1 MSFFLL
7 NNTKMCNNSSV
18 INMFKEELKLVPNKP
33 GSYQMYDESDTVIYV
48 GKAKNLK
55 KRLSSYFRGT
65 HTGKTAKMISNIAYF
80 KYIVTNTEL
89 ESFILEINL
98 IKKYNPKYNILLKD
112 DKSYPYIEYTRK
124 PFPSLK
130 VVRYL
135 KVKKSKDKI
144 LFGPY
149 VNVYAARRIVNLIN
163 RLYPLKKCE
172 GMPKEV
178 CLYYHIHECL
188 GYCTKHVNSED
199 IINMENE
206 IISFLRGNEDI
217 IKNKLKE
224 KINYYSENMNYEM
237 ALELKKELDYMNI
250 VLEKQKVE
258 LTAKEDLDVINYAFI
273 NGFISLE
280 FLYIRAGKLV
290 GNYTEIEP
298 VTDDYLNEIEYLI
311 ALFYNKREIPK
322 QILIPDEIDETVLK
336 EIIDTKFI
344 KVTKGSKYKL
354 LKMAKENAIINLE
367 NNFKRIENQISKTEG
382 ANEELEHLLGMK
394 IKRIDI
400 FDNSNLFGSFAVS
413 GMVVFVDG
421 SPDKNKY
428 RKYKVMVDKN
438 DDYHTMKEV
447 IYRRYYRALLEKDLP
462 DLILVDGGITQ
473 IRAAKEIL
481 EELNLSI
488 KVCGLVKNDKHRT
501 NDLLDGDTLEIYDI
515 DRTSNL
521 FHYLTRMQDE
531 VHRYTINYHRQIRS
545 KGSIQSI
552 LDNIPGIGEKRR
564 KELIKTFGSVK
575 KIKEASAEELNKI
588 LPPDV
593 TNKLMT
599 YLKDMDEDKKTKELE

>member
-1 MSFFLL
+1 
-7 NNTKMCNNSSV
+7 MCNNNDV
-18 INMFKEELKLVPNKP
+18 MFMFKDELKLVPNKP
-33 GSYQMYDESDTVIYV
+33 GSYQMYDKNDVVIYV

-55 KRLSSYFRGT
+55 KRLSSYFRGK
-65 HTGKTAKMISNIAYF
+65 HYGKTAKMISNIAYF

-98 IKKYNPKYNILLKD
+98 IKKYDPKYNILLKD
-112 DKSYPYIEYTRK
+112 DKSYPYIEYSRK
-124 PFPSLK
+124 PYPSLK

-135 KVKKSKDKI
+135 KVKKHKDKL

-149 VNVYAARRIVNLIN
+149 VNAYAARRIVNLIN

-188 GYCTKHVNSED
+188 GYCTKNVSLDRIEA
-199 IINMENE
+199 MEQE
-206 IISFLRGNEDI
+206 ILSFLRGNEDV

-224 KINYYSENMNYEM
+224 KIEYYSENLNYEL
-237 ALELKKELDYMNI
+237 ALELKKELDYMSI

-258 LTAKEDLDVINYAFI
+258 LNPGENLDVINYAFI
-273 NGFISLE
+273 NGFIAIE
-280 FLYIRAGKLV
+280 FLFVRNGKLV

-298 VTDDYLNEIEYLI
+298 VTDDYLDEIEYYI
-311 ALFYNKREIPK
+311 ALFYQKKEIPREI
-322 QILIPDEIDETVLK
+322 IIADELNEDNLSKVIETNFV
-336 EIIDTKFI
+336 
-344 KVTKGSKYKL
+344 KVSKGQKRKL
-354 LKMAKENAIINLE
+354 LLMAKENATINLN
-367 NNFKRIENQISKTEG
+367 NNFKRIEQKQEKSSG
-382 ANEELEHLLGMK
+382 ANDELAELLGIG
-394 IKRIDI
+394 IKRIDV

-413 GMVVFVDG
+413 GMVVYEDG
-421 SPDKNKY
+421 LPSKSKY

-438 DDYHTMKEV
+438 DDYNTMKEV
-447 IYRRYYRALLEKDLP
+447 IYRRYYRALIEKDLP
-462 DLILVDGGITQ
+462 DLILVDGGINQ
-473 IRAAKEIL
+473 IRAAKDVL
-481 EELNLSI
+481 NSLNLGI

-545 KGSIQSI
+545 KGSISSI
-552 LDNIPGIGEKRR
+552 LDNIPGVGNKRS
-564 KELIKTFGSVK
+564 KDLIKRFGSVK
-575 KIKEASAEELNKI
+575 RMKEASLGELCEI
-588 LPPDV
+588 IPEDIA
-593 TNKLMT
+593 KLLIN
-599 YLKDMDEDKKTKELE
+599 YLENYDKQ

>member
-1 MSFFLL
+1 
-7 NNTKMCNNSSV
+7 MCNNKDV
-18 INMFKEELKLVPNKP
+18 MFMFKDELKLVPNKP
-33 GSYQMYDESDTVIYV
+33 GSYQMYDKNDVVIYV

-55 KRLSSYFRGT
+55 KRLSSYFRGK
-65 HTGKTAKMISNIAYF
+65 HYGKTAKMISNIAYF

-98 IKKYNPKYNILLKD
+98 IKKYDPKYNILLKD
-112 DKSYPYIEYTRK
+112 DKSYPYIEYSRK
-124 PFPSLK
+124 PYPSLK

-135 KVKKSKDKI
+135 KVKKHKDKL

-149 VNVYAARRIVNLIN
+149 VNAYAARRIVNLIN

-188 GYCTKHVNSED
+188 GYCTKNVSLDRIET
-199 IINMENE
+199 MEQE
-206 IISFLRGNEDI
+206 ILSFLRGNEDV

-224 KINYYSENMNYEM
+224 KIEYYSENLNYEL
-237 ALELKKELDYMNI
+237 ALELKKELDYMSI

-258 LTAKEDLDVINYAFI
+258 LNPGENLDVINYAFI
-273 NGFISLE
+273 NGFIAIE
-280 FLYIRAGKLV
+280 FLFVRNGKLV

-298 VTDDYLNEIEYLI
+298 VTDEYLDEIEYYI
-311 ALFYNKREIPK
+311 ALFYQKKEIPREI
-322 QILIPDEIDETVLK
+322 IIADELNEDNLSKVIETNFV
-336 EIIDTKFI
+336 
-344 KVTKGSKYKL
+344 KVSKGQKRKL
-354 LKMAKENAIINLE
+354 LLMAKENATINLN
-367 NNFKRIENQISKTEG
+367 NNFKRIEQKQEKSSG
-382 ANEELEHLLGMK
+382 ANDELAELLGIG
-394 IKRIDI
+394 IKRIDV

-413 GMVVFVDG
+413 GMVVYEDG
-421 SPDKNKY
+421 LPSKSKY

-438 DDYHTMKEV
+438 DDYNTMKEV
-447 IYRRYYRALLEKDLP
+447 IYRRYYRALIDKDLP
-462 DLILVDGGITQ
+462 DLILVDGGINQ
-473 IRAAKEIL
+473 IRAAKDVL
-481 EELNLSI
+481 NSLNLGI

-545 KGSIQSI
+545 KGSISSI
-552 LDNIPGIGEKRR
+552 LDNIPGIGNKRS
-564 KELIKTFGSVK
+564 KDLIKRFGSVK
-575 KIKEASAEELNKI
+575 RMKEASLEELCEI
-588 LPPDV
+588 IPEDIA
-593 TNKLMT
+593 KLLIN
-599 YLKDMDEDKKTKELE
+599 YLENYDKQ

>member
-1 MSFFLL
+1 
-7 NNTKMCNNSSV
+7 MCNNNDV
-18 INMFKEELKLVPNKP
+18 MFMFKDELKLVPNKP
-33 GSYQMYDESDTVIYV
+33 GSYQMYDKNDVVIYV

-55 KRLSSYFRGT
+55 KRLSSYFRGK
-65 HTGKTAKMISNIAYF
+65 HYGKTAKMISNIAYF

-98 IKKYNPKYNILLKD
+98 IKKYDPKYNILLKD
-112 DKSYPYIEYTRK
+112 DKSYPYIEYSRK
-124 PFPSLK
+124 PYPSLK

-135 KVKKSKDKI
+135 KVKKHKDKL

-149 VNVYAARRIVNLIN
+149 VNAYAARRIVNLIN

-188 GYCTKHVNSED
+188 GYCTKNVSLDRVET
-199 IINMENE
+199 MEQE
-206 IISFLRGNEDI
+206 ILSFLRGNEDV

-224 KINYYSENMNYEM
+224 KIEYYSENLNYEL
-237 ALELKKELDYMNI
+237 ALELKKELDYMSI

-258 LTAKEDLDVINYAFI
+258 LNPGENLDVINYAFI
-273 NGFISLE
+273 NGFIAIE
-280 FLYIRAGKLV
+280 FLFVRNGKLV

-298 VTDDYLNEIEYLI
+298 VTDDYLDEIEYYI
-311 ALFYNKREIPK
+311 ALFYQKKEIPREI
-322 QILIPDEIDETVLK
+322 IIADELNEDNLSKVIETNFV
-336 EIIDTKFI
+336 
-344 KVTKGSKYKL
+344 KVSKGQKRKL
-354 LKMAKENAIINLE
+354 LLMAKENATINLN
-367 NNFKRIENQISKTEG
+367 NNFKRIEQKQEKSSG
-382 ANEELEHLLGMK
+382 ANDELAELLGIG
-394 IKRIDI
+394 IKRIDV

-413 GMVVFVDG
+413 GMVVYEDG
-421 SPDKNKY
+421 LPSKSKY

-438 DDYHTMKEV
+438 DDYNTMKEV
-447 IYRRYYRALLEKDLP
+447 IYRRYYRALIEKDLP
-462 DLILVDGGITQ
+462 DLILVDGGINQ
-473 IRAAKEIL
+473 IRAAKDVL
-481 EELNLSI
+481 NSLNLGI

-545 KGSIQSI
+545 KGSISSI
-552 LDNIPGIGEKRR
+552 LDNIPGIGNKRS
-564 KELIKTFGSVK
+564 KDLIKRFGSVK
-575 KIKEASAEELNKI
+575 RMKEASLGELCEI
-588 LPPDV
+588 IPEDIA
-593 TNKLMT
+593 KLLIN
-599 YLKDMDEDKKTKELE
+599 YLENYDKQ

>member
-1 MSFFLL
+1 
-7 NNTKMCNNSSV
+7 
-18 INMFKEELKLVPNKP
+18 MFKEELKLVPNKP

-149 VNVYAARRIVNLIN
+149 VNAYAARRIVNLIN

-344 KVTKGSKYKL
+344 KATKGSKYKL

-481 EELNLSI
+481 EELNLNI

-501 NDLLDGDTLEIYDI
+501 NDLLDGDTLEIYDV

-575 KIKEASAEELNKI
+575 KIKEASTEELNKI

-593 TNKLMT
+593 TNKLIT

>member
-1 MSFFLL
+1 
-7 NNTKMCNNSSV
+7 
-18 INMFKEELKLVPNKP
+18 MFKDELKLVPNKP
-33 GSYQMYDESDTVIYV
+33 GSYQMYDKNDVVIYV

-55 KRLSSYFRGT
+55 KRLSSYFRGK
-65 HTGKTAKMISNIAYF
+65 HYGKTAKMISNIAYF

-98 IKKYNPKYNILLKD
+98 IKKYDPKYNILLKD
-112 DKSYPYIEYTRK
+112 DKSYPYIEYSRK
-124 PFPSLK
+124 PYPSLK

-135 KVKKSKDKI
+135 KVKKHKDKL

-149 VNVYAARRIVNLIN
+149 VNAYAARRIVNLIN

-188 GYCTKHVNSED
+188 GYCTKNVSLDRIEP
-199 IINMENE
+199 MEQE
-206 IISFLRGNEDI
+206 ILSFLRGNEDV

-224 KINYYSENMNYEM
+224 KIEYYSENLNYEL
-237 ALELKKELDYMNI
+237 ALELKKELDYMSI

-258 LTAKEDLDVINYAFI
+258 LNPGENLDVINYAFI
-273 NGFISLE
+273 NGFIAIE
-280 FLYIRAGKLV
+280 FLFVRNGKLV

-298 VTDDYLNEIEYLI
+298 VTDEYLDEIEYYI
-311 ALFYNKREIPK
+311 ALFYQKKEIPREI
-322 QILIPDEIDETVLK
+322 IIADELNEDNLSKVIETNFV
-336 EIIDTKFI
+336 
-344 KVTKGSKYKL
+344 KVSKGQKRKL
-354 LKMAKENAIINLE
+354 LLMARENATINLN
-367 NNFKRIENQISKTEG
+367 NNFKRIEQKQEKSSG
-382 ANEELEHLLGMK
+382 ANDELAELLGIG
-394 IKRIDI
+394 IKRIDV

-413 GMVVFVDG
+413 GMVVYEDG
-421 SPDKNKY
+421 LPSKSKY

-438 DDYHTMKEV
+438 DDYNTMKEV
-447 IYRRYYRALLEKDLP
+447 IYRRYYRALIDKDLP
-462 DLILVDGGITQ
+462 DLILVDGGINQ
-473 IRAAKEIL
+473 IRAAKDVL
-481 EELNLSI
+481 NSLNLGI

-545 KGSIQSI
+545 KGSISSI
-552 LDNIPGIGEKRR
+552 LDNIPGIGNKRS
-564 KELIKTFGSVK
+564 KDLIKRFGSVK
-575 KIKEASAEELNKI
+575 RMKEASLGELCEI
-588 LPPDV
+588 IPEDIA
-593 TNKLMT
+593 KLLIN
-599 YLKDMDEDKKTKELE
+599 YLENYDKQ

>member
-1 MSFFLL
+1 
-7 NNTKMCNNSSV
+7 MCNNNDV
-18 INMFKEELKLVPNKP
+18 MFMFKDELKLVPNKP
-33 GSYQMYDESDTVIYV
+33 GSYQMYDKNDVVIYV

-55 KRLSSYFRGT
+55 KRLSSYFRGK
-65 HTGKTAKMISNIAYF
+65 HYGKTAKMISNIAYF

-98 IKKYNPKYNILLKD
+98 IKKYDPKYNILLKD
-112 DKSYPYIEYTRK
+112 DKSYPYIEYSRK
-124 PFPSLK
+124 PYPSLK

-135 KVKKSKDKI
+135 KVKKHKDKL

-149 VNVYAARRIVNLIN
+149 VNAYAARRIVNLIN

-188 GYCTKHVNSED
+188 GYCTKNVSSDRIET
-199 IINMENE
+199 MEQE
-206 IISFLRGNEDI
+206 ILSFLRGNEDV

-224 KINYYSENMNYEM
+224 KIEYYSENLNYEL
-237 ALELKKELDYMNI
+237 ALELKKELDYMSI

-258 LTAKEDLDVINYAFI
+258 LNPGENLDVINYAFI
-273 NGFISLE
+273 NGFIAIE
-280 FLYIRAGKLV
+280 FLFVRNGKLV

-298 VTDDYLNEIEYLI
+298 VTDDYLDEIEYYI
-311 ALFYNKREIPK
+311 ALFYQKKEIPREI
-322 QILIPDEIDETVLK
+322 IIADELNEDNLSKVIETNFV
-336 EIIDTKFI
+336 
-344 KVTKGSKYKL
+344 KVSKGQKRKL
-354 LKMAKENAIINLE
+354 LLMAKENATINLN
-367 NNFKRIENQISKTEG
+367 NNFKRIEQKQEKSSG
-382 ANEELEHLLGMK
+382 ANDELAELLGIG
-394 IKRIDI
+394 IKRIDV

-413 GMVVFVDG
+413 GMVVYEDG
-421 SPDKNKY
+421 LPSKSKY

-438 DDYHTMKEV
+438 DDYNTMKEV
-447 IYRRYYRALLEKDLP
+447 IYRRYYRALIDKDLP
-462 DLILVDGGITQ
+462 DLILVDGGINQ
-473 IRAAKEIL
+473 IRAAKDVL
-481 EELNLSI
+481 NSLNLGI

-545 KGSIQSI
+545 KGSISSI
-552 LDNIPGIGEKRR
+552 LDNIPGIGNKRS
-564 KELIKTFGSVK
+564 KDLIKRFGSVK
-575 KIKEASAEELNKI
+575 KMKEASLGELCEI
-588 LPPDV
+588 IPEDIA
-593 TNKLMT
+593 KLLIN
-599 YLKDMDEDKKTKELE
+599 YLENYDKQ

>member
-1 MSFFLL
+1 
-7 NNTKMCNNSSV
+7 
-18 INMFKEELKLVPNKP
+18 MFKDELKLVPNKP
-33 GSYQMYDESDTVIYV
+33 GSYQMYDKNDVVIYV

-55 KRLSSYFRGT
+55 KRLSSYFRGK
-65 HTGKTAKMISNIAYF
+65 HYGKTAKMISNIAYF

-98 IKKYNPKYNILLKD
+98 IKKYDPKYNILLKD
-112 DKSYPYIEYTRK
+112 DKSYPYIEYSRK
-124 PFPSLK
+124 PYPSLK

-135 KVKKSKDKI
+135 KVKKHKDKL

-149 VNVYAARRIVNLIN
+149 VNAYAARRIVNLIN

-188 GYCTKHVNSED
+188 GYCTKNVSLDRIEA
-199 IINMENE
+199 MEQE
-206 IISFLRGNEDI
+206 ILSFLRGNEDV

-224 KINYYSENMNYEM
+224 KIEYYSENLNYEL
-237 ALELKKELDYMNI
+237 ALELKKELDYMSI

-258 LTAKEDLDVINYAFI
+258 LNPGENLDVINYAFI
-273 NGFISLE
+273 NGFIAIE
-280 FLYIRAGKLV
+280 FLFVRNGKLV

-298 VTDDYLNEIEYLI
+298 VTDEYLDEIEYYI
-311 ALFYNKREIPK
+311 ALFYQKKEIPREI
-322 QILIPDEIDETVLK
+322 IIADELNEDNLSKVIETNFV
-336 EIIDTKFI
+336 
-344 KVTKGSKYKL
+344 KVSKGQKRKL
-354 LKMAKENAIINLE
+354 LLMAKENATINLN
-367 NNFKRIENQISKTEG
+367 NNFKRIEQKQEKSSG
-382 ANEELEHLLGMK
+382 ANDELAELLGIG
-394 IKRIDI
+394 IKRIDV

-413 GMVVFVDG
+413 GMVVYEDG
-421 SPDKNKY
+421 MPSKSKY

-438 DDYHTMKEV
+438 DDYNTMKEV
-447 IYRRYYRALLEKDLP
+447 IYRRYYRALIEKDLP
-462 DLILVDGGITQ
+462 DLILVDGGINQ
-473 IRAAKEIL
+473 IRAAKDVL
-481 EELNLSI
+481 NSLNLGI

-545 KGSIQSI
+545 KGSISSI
-552 LDNIPGIGEKRR
+552 LDNIPGIGNKRS
-564 KELIKTFGSVK
+564 KDLIKRFGSVK
-575 KIKEASAEELNKI
+575 RMKEASLGELCEI
-588 LPPDV
+588 IPEDIA
-593 TNKLMT
+593 KLLIN
-599 YLKDMDEDKKTKELE
+599 YLENYDKQ

>member
-1 MSFFLL
+1 
-7 NNTKMCNNSSV
+7 
-18 INMFKEELKLVPNKP
+18 MFKEEIALIPNKP
-33 GSYQMYDESDTVIYV
+33 GSYQMYDKNNIIIYV
-48 GKAKNLK
+48 GKAKNLH
-55 KRLSSYFRGT
+55 KRVSSYFRGK
-65 HTGKTAKMISNIAYF
+65 HSGKTAKMISDIAYF
-80 KYIVTNTEL
+80 KYIVTSTEL
-89 ESFILEINL
+89 EAFILEINL
-98 IKKYNPKYNILLKD
+98 IKKYSPKYNILLKD

-135 KVKKSKDKI
+135 SAKKHKDKV

-149 VNVYAARRIVNLIN
+149 VNAYAARRITSLIN

-172 GMPKEV
+172 GLPKEV

-188 GYCTKHVNSED
+188 GYCTKKVDENQILD
-199 IINMENE
+199 MENE
-206 IISFLRGNEDI
+206 IISFLKGNEDI

-237 ALELKKELDYMNI
+237 ALDLKKELDYMTV

-258 LTAKEDLDVINYAFI
+258 LTNKEDMDVINYVFE

-280 FLYIRAGKLV
+280 ILFIRAGKLV
-290 GNYTEIEP
+290 GNYTEIKP
-298 VTDDYLNEIEYLI
+298 VTDDYLNELEYYI
-311 ALFYNKREIPK
+311 ALFYNKKEVPKEI
-322 QILIPDEIDETVLK
+322 LLPDEIDPNILK
-336 EIIDTKFI
+336 EIINTKFI
-344 KVTKGSKYKL
+344 KISRGPKHKL
-354 LKMAKENAIINLE
+354 LKMSKENASINLE
-367 NNFKRIENQISKTEG
+367 NNFKRILNEINRSTG
-382 ANEELEHLLGMK
+382 ANEELEKLLNIG
-394 IKRIDI
+394 IKRIDV

-421 SPDKNKY
+421 KPSKNKY
-428 RKYKVMVDKN
+428 RKYKIMVDKN

-462 DLILVDGGITQ
+462 DLILVDGGKSQ
-473 IRAAKEIL
+473 ISATKEVL
-481 EELNLSI
+481 EELNLNI

-501 NDLLDGDTLEIYDI
+501 NDLLDGDTLEIYQI
-515 DRTSNL
+515 DHTSNL

-545 KGSIQSI
+545 KGNIASV

-564 KELIKTFGSVK
+564 KELIKTYGSIK
-575 KIKEASAEELNKI
+575 KIKEANITDLATI
-588 LPPDV
+588 LPLDV
-593 TNKLMT
+593 AEKLHN
-599 YLKDMDEDKKTKELE
+599 YLKEI

>member
-1 MSFFLL
+1 
-7 NNTKMCNNSSV
+7 
-18 INMFKEELKLVPNKP
+18 MFKDELKLVPNKP
-33 GSYQMYDESDTVIYV
+33 GSYQMYDKNDVVIYV

-55 KRLSSYFRGT
+55 KRLSSYFRGK
-65 HTGKTAKMISNIAYF
+65 HYGKTAKMISNIAYF

-98 IKKYNPKYNILLKD
+98 IKKYDPKYNILLKD
-112 DKSYPYIEYTRK
+112 DKSYPYIEYSRK
-124 PFPSLK
+124 PYPSLK

-135 KVKKSKDKI
+135 KVKKHKDKL

-149 VNVYAARRIVNLIN
+149 VNAYAARRIVNLIN

-188 GYCTKHVNSED
+188 GYCTKNVSLDKIEA
-199 IINMENE
+199 MEQE
-206 IISFLRGNEDI
+206 ILSFLRGNEDV

-224 KINYYSENMNYEM
+224 KIEYYSENLNYEL
-237 ALELKKELDYMNI
+237 ALELKKELDYMSI

-258 LTAKEDLDVINYAFI
+258 LNPGENLDVINYAFI
-273 NGFISLE
+273 NGFIAIE
-280 FLYIRAGKLV
+280 FLFVRNGKLV

-298 VTDDYLNEIEYLI
+298 VTDEYLDEIEYYI
-311 ALFYNKREIPK
+311 ALFYQKKEIPREI
-322 QILIPDEIDETVLK
+322 IIADELNEDNLSKVIETNFV
-336 EIIDTKFI
+336 
-344 KVTKGSKYKL
+344 KVSKGQKRKL
-354 LKMAKENAIINLE
+354 LLMAKENATINLN
-367 NNFKRIENQISKTEG
+367 NNFKRIEQKQEKSSG
-382 ANEELEHLLGMK
+382 ANDELAELLGIG
-394 IKRIDI
+394 IKRIDV

-413 GMVVFVDG
+413 GMIVYEDG
-421 SPDKNKY
+421 LPSKSKY

-438 DDYHTMKEV
+438 DDYNTMKEV
-447 IYRRYYRALLEKDLP
+447 IYRRYYRALIEKDLP
-462 DLILVDGGITQ
+462 DLILVDGGINQ
-473 IRAAKEIL
+473 IRAAKDVL
-481 EELNLSI
+481 NSLNLGI

-545 KGSIQSI
+545 KGSISSI
-552 LDNIPGIGEKRR
+552 LDNIPGIGNKRS
-564 KELIKTFGSVK
+564 KDLIKRFGSVK
-575 KIKEASAEELNKI
+575 RMKEASLGELCEI
-588 LPPDV
+588 IPEDIA
-593 TNKLMT
+593 KLLIN
-599 YLKDMDEDKKTKELE
+599 YLENYDK

>member
-1 MSFFLL
+1 
-7 NNTKMCNNSSV
+7 
-18 INMFKEELKLVPNKP
+18 MFKDELKLVPNKP
-33 GSYQMYDESDTVIYV
+33 GSYQMYDKNDVVIYV

-55 KRLSSYFRGT
+55 KRLSSYFRGK
-65 HTGKTAKMISNIAYF
+65 HYGKTAKMISNIAYF

-98 IKKYNPKYNILLKD
+98 IKKYDPKYNILLKD
-112 DKSYPYIEYTRK
+112 DKSYPYIEYSRK
-124 PFPSLK
+124 PYPSLK

-135 KVKKSKDKI
+135 KVKKHKDKL

-149 VNVYAARRIVNLIN
+149 VNAYAARRIVNLIN

-188 GYCTKHVNSED
+188 GYCTKNVSLDRIEA
-199 IINMENE
+199 MEQE
-206 IISFLRGNEDI
+206 ILSFLRGNEDV

-224 KINYYSENMNYEM
+224 KIEYYSENLNYEL
-237 ALELKKELDYMNI
+237 ALELKKELDYMSI

-258 LTAKEDLDVINYAFI
+258 LNPGENLDVINYAFI
-273 NGFISLE
+273 NGFIAIE
-280 FLYIRAGKLV
+280 FLFVRNGKLV

-298 VTDDYLNEIEYLI
+298 VTDDYLDEIEYYI
-311 ALFYNKREIPK
+311 ALFYQKKEIPREI
-322 QILIPDEIDETVLK
+322 IIADELNEDNLSKVIETNFV
-336 EIIDTKFI
+336 
-344 KVTKGSKYKL
+344 KVSKGQKRKL
-354 LKMAKENAIINLE
+354 LLMAKENATINLN
-367 NNFKRIENQISKTEG
+367 NNFKRIEQKQEKSSG
-382 ANEELEHLLGMK
+382 ANDELAELLGIG
-394 IKRIDI
+394 IKRIDV

-413 GMVVFVDG
+413 GMVVYEDG
-421 SPDKNKY
+421 LPCKSKY

-438 DDYHTMKEV
+438 DDYNTMKEV
-447 IYRRYYRALLEKDLP
+447 IYRRYYRALIEKDLP
-462 DLILVDGGITQ
+462 DLILVDGGINQ
-473 IRAAKEIL
+473 IRAAKDVL
-481 EELNLSI
+481 NSLNLGI

-545 KGSIQSI
+545 KGSISSI
-552 LDNIPGIGEKRR
+552 LDNIPGIGNKRS
-564 KELIKTFGSVK
+564 KDLIKRFGSVK
-575 KIKEASAEELNKI
+575 RMKEASLGELCEI
-588 LPPDV
+588 IPEDIA
-593 TNKLMT
+593 KLLIN
-599 YLKDMDEDKKTKELE
+599 YLENYDKQ

>member
-7 NNTKMCNNSSV
+7 NKTKMCNNSSV

-336 EIIDTKFI
+336 EIIDTNI
-344 KVTKGSKYKL
+344 HITI
-354 LKMAKENAIINLE
+354 NAT
-367 NNFKRIENQISKTEG
+367 S
-382 ANEELEHLLGMK
+382 
-394 IKRIDI
+394 
-400 FDNSNLFGSFAVS
+400 
-413 GMVVFVDG
+413 
-421 SPDKNKY
+421 
-428 RKYKVMVDKN
+428 
-438 DDYHTMKEV
+438 
-447 IYRRYYRALLEKDLP
+447 
-462 DLILVDGGITQ
+462 LV
-473 IRAAKEIL
+473 R
-481 EELNLSI
+481 S
-488 KVCGLVKNDKHRT
+488 H
-501 NDLLDGDTLEIYDI
+501 
-515 DRTSNL
+515 
-521 FHYLTRMQDE
+521 
-531 VHRYTINYHRQIRS
+531 YTIIF
-545 KGSIQSI
+545 I
-552 LDNIPGIGEKRR
+552 
-564 KELIKTFGSVK
+564 IK
-575 KIKEASAEELNKI
+575 KEAFCTWLNGHMH
-588 LPPDV
+588 LR
-593 TNKLMT
+593 
-599 YLKDMDEDKKTKELE
+599 

>member
-1 MSFFLL
+1 
-7 NNTKMCNNSSV
+7 MCNNNDV
-18 INMFKEELKLVPNKP
+18 MFMFKDELKLVPNKP
-33 GSYQMYDESDTVIYV
+33 GSYQMYDKNDVVIYV

-55 KRLSSYFRGT
+55 KRLSSYFRGK
-65 HTGKTAKMISNIAYF
+65 HYGKTAKMISNIAYF

-98 IKKYNPKYNILLKD
+98 IKKYDPKYNILLKD
-112 DKSYPYIEYTRK
+112 DKSYPYIEYSRK
-124 PFPSLK
+124 PYPSLK

-135 KVKKSKDKI
+135 KVKKHKDKL

-149 VNVYAARRIVNLIN
+149 VNAYAARRIVNLIN

-188 GYCTKHVNSED
+188 GYCTKNVSLDRIEA
-199 IINMENE
+199 MEQE
-206 IISFLRGNEDI
+206 ILSFLRGNEDV

-224 KINYYSENMNYEM
+224 KIEYYSENLNYEL
-237 ALELKKELDYMNI
+237 ALELKKELDYMSI

-258 LTAKEDLDVINYAFI
+258 LNPGENLDVINYAFI
-273 NGFISLE
+273 NGFIAIE
-280 FLYIRAGKLV
+280 FLFVRNGKLV

-298 VTDDYLNEIEYLI
+298 VTDDYLDEIEYYI
-311 ALFYNKREIPK
+311 ALFYQKKEIPREI
-322 QILIPDEIDETVLK
+322 IIADELNEDNLSKVIETNFV
-336 EIIDTKFI
+336 
-344 KVTKGSKYKL
+344 KVSKGQKRKL
-354 LKMAKENAIINLE
+354 LLMAKENATINLN
-367 NNFKRIENQISKTEG
+367 NNFKRIEQKQEKSSG
-382 ANEELEHLLGMK
+382 ANDELAELLGIG
-394 IKRIDI
+394 IKRIDV

-413 GMVVFVDG
+413 GMVVYEDG
-421 SPDKNKY
+421 LPSKSKY

-438 DDYHTMKEV
+438 DDYNTMKEV
-447 IYRRYYRALLEKDLP
+447 IYRRYYRALIDKDLP
-462 DLILVDGGITQ
+462 DLILVDGGINQ
-473 IRAAKEIL
+473 IRAAKDVL
-481 EELNLSI
+481 NSLNLGI

-545 KGSIQSI
+545 KGSISSI
-552 LDNIPGIGEKRR
+552 LDNIPGIGNKRS
-564 KELIKTFGSVK
+564 KDLIKRFGSVK
-575 KIKEASAEELNKI
+575 RMKEASLGELCEI
-588 LPPDV
+588 IPEDIA
-593 TNKLMT
+593 KLLIN
-599 YLKDMDEDKKTKELE
+599 YLENYDKQ

>member
-1 MSFFLL
+1 
-7 NNTKMCNNSSV
+7 MCNNSSV

-322 QILIPDEIDETVLK
+322 QILIPDEID
-336 EIIDTKFI
+336 
-344 KVTKGSKYKL
+344 
-354 LKMAKENAIINLE
+354 
-367 NNFKRIENQISKTEG
+367 
-382 ANEELEHLLGMK
+382 
-394 IKRIDI
+394 
-400 FDNSNLFGSFAVS
+400 
-413 GMVVFVDG
+413 
-421 SPDKNKY
+421 
-428 RKYKVMVDKN
+428 
-438 DDYHTMKEV
+438 
-447 IYRRYYRALLEKDLP
+447 
-462 DLILVDGGITQ
+462 
-473 IRAAKEIL
+473 
-481 EELNLSI
+481 
-488 KVCGLVKNDKHRT
+488 
-501 NDLLDGDTLEIYDI
+501 
-515 DRTSNL
+515 
-521 FHYLTRMQDE
+521 
-531 VHRYTINYHRQIRS
+531 
-545 KGSIQSI
+545 
-552 LDNIPGIGEKRR
+552 
-564 KELIKTFGSVK
+564 
-575 KIKEASAEELNKI
+575 
-588 LPPDV
+588 
-593 TNKLMT
+593 
-599 YLKDMDEDKKTKELE
+599 

>member
-1 MSFFLL
+1 
-7 NNTKMCNNSSV
+7 
-18 INMFKEELKLVPNKP
+18 MFKEELKLVPNKP
-33 GSYQMYDESDTVIYV
+33 GSYQMYDKNDVVIYV

-55 KRLSSYFRGT
+55 KRLSSYFRGK
-65 HTGKTAKMISNIAYF
+65 HYGKTAKMISNIAYF

-98 IKKYNPKYNILLKD
+98 IKKYDPKYNILLKD
-112 DKSYPYIEYTRK
+112 DKSYPYIEYSRK
-124 PFPSLK
+124 PYPSLK

-135 KVKKSKDKI
+135 KVKKHKDKL

-149 VNVYAARRIVNLIN
+149 VNAYAARRIVNLIN

-188 GYCTKHVNSED
+188 GYCTKNVSLDRIEA
-199 IINMENE
+199 MEQE
-206 IISFLRGNEDI
+206 ILSFLRGNEDV

-224 KINYYSENMNYEM
+224 KIEYYSENLNYEL
-237 ALELKKELDYMNI
+237 ALELKKELDYMSI

-258 LTAKEDLDVINYAFI
+258 LNPGENLDVINYAFI
-273 NGFISLE
+273 NGFIAIE
-280 FLYIRAGKLV
+280 FLFVRNGKLV

-298 VTDDYLNEIEYLI
+298 VTDEYLDEIEYYI
-311 ALFYNKREIPK
+311 ALFYQKKEIPREI
-322 QILIPDEIDETVLK
+322 IIADELNEDNLSKVIETNFV
-336 EIIDTKFI
+336 
-344 KVTKGSKYKL
+344 KVSKGQKRKL
-354 LKMAKENAIINLE
+354 LLMAKENATINLN
-367 NNFKRIENQISKTEG
+367 NNFKRIEQKQEKSSG
-382 ANEELEHLLGMK
+382 ANDELAELLGIG
-394 IKRIDI
+394 IKRIDV

-413 GMVVFVDG
+413 GMVVYEDG
-421 SPDKNKY
+421 LPSKSKY

-438 DDYHTMKEV
+438 DDYNTMKEV
-447 IYRRYYRALLEKDLP
+447 IYRRYYRALIDKDLP
-462 DLILVDGGITQ
+462 DLILVDGGINQ
-473 IRAAKEIL
+473 IRAAKDVL
-481 EELNLSI
+481 NSLNLGI

-545 KGSIQSI
+545 KGSISSI
-552 LDNIPGIGEKRR
+552 LDNIPGIGNKRS
-564 KELIKTFGSVK
+564 KDLIKRFGSVK
-575 KIKEASAEELNKI
+575 RMKEASLGELCEI
-588 LPPDV
+588 IPEDIA
-593 TNKLMT
+593 KLLIN
-599 YLKDMDEDKKTKELE
+599 YLENYDKQ

>member
-1 MSFFLL
+1 
-7 NNTKMCNNSSV
+7 MCNNNDV
-18 INMFKEELKLVPNKP
+18 MFMFKDELKLVPNKP
-33 GSYQMYDESDTVIYV
+33 GSYQMYDKNDVVIYV

-55 KRLSSYFRGT
+55 KRLSSYFRGK
-65 HTGKTAKMISNIAYF
+65 HYGKTAKMISNIAYF

-98 IKKYNPKYNILLKD
+98 IKKYDPKYNILLKD
-112 DKSYPYIEYTRK
+112 DKSYPYIEYSRK
-124 PFPSLK
+124 PYPSLK

-135 KVKKSKDKI
+135 KVKKHKDKL

-149 VNVYAARRIVNLIN
+149 VNAYAARRIVNLIN

-188 GYCTKHVNSED
+188 GYCTKNVSLDRIET
-199 IINMENE
+199 MEQE
-206 IISFLRGNEDI
+206 VLSFLRGNEDV

-224 KINYYSENMNYEM
+224 KIEYYSENLNYEL
-237 ALELKKELDYMNI
+237 ALELKKELDYMSI

-258 LTAKEDLDVINYAFI
+258 LNPGENLDVINYAFI
-273 NGFISLE
+273 NGFIAIE
-280 FLYIRAGKLV
+280 FLFVRNGKLV

-298 VTDDYLNEIEYLI
+298 VTDEYLDEIEYYI
-311 ALFYNKREIPK
+311 ALFYQKKEIPREI
-322 QILIPDEIDETVLK
+322 IIADELNEDNLSKVIETNFV
-336 EIIDTKFI
+336 
-344 KVTKGSKYKL
+344 KVSKGQKRKL
-354 LKMAKENAIINLE
+354 LLMAKENATINLN
-367 NNFKRIENQISKTEG
+367 NNFKRIEQKQEKSSG
-382 ANEELEHLLGMK
+382 ANDELAELLGIG
-394 IKRIDI
+394 IKRIDV

-413 GMVVFVDG
+413 GMVVYEDG
-421 SPDKNKY
+421 LPSKSKY

-438 DDYHTMKEV
+438 DDYNTMKEV
-447 IYRRYYRALLEKDLP
+447 IYRRYYRALIDKDLP
-462 DLILVDGGITQ
+462 DLILVDGGINQ
-473 IRAAKEIL
+473 IRAAKDVL
-481 EELNLSI
+481 NSLNLGI

-545 KGSIQSI
+545 KGSISSI
-552 LDNIPGIGEKRR
+552 LDNIPGIGNKRS
-564 KELIKTFGSVK
+564 KDLIKRFGSVK
-575 KIKEASAEELNKI
+575 RMKEASLGELCEI
-588 LPPDV
+588 IPEDIA
-593 TNKLMT
+593 KLLIN
-599 YLKDMDEDKKTKELE
+599 YLENYDKQ

>member
-1 MSFFLL
+1 
-7 NNTKMCNNSSV
+7 
-18 INMFKEELKLVPNKP
+18 MFKDELKLVPNKP
-33 GSYQMYDESDTVIYV
+33 GSYQMYDKNDVVIYV

-55 KRLSSYFRGT
+55 KRLSSYFRGK
-65 HTGKTAKMISNIAYF
+65 HYGKTAKMISNIAYF

-98 IKKYNPKYNILLKD
+98 IKKYDPKYNILLKD
-112 DKSYPYIEYTRK
+112 DKSYPYIEYSRK
-124 PFPSLK
+124 PYPSLK

-135 KVKKSKDKI
+135 KVKKHKDKL

-149 VNVYAARRIVNLIN
+149 VNAYAARRIVNLIN

-188 GYCTKHVNSED
+188 GYCTKNVSLDRIEA
-199 IINMENE
+199 MEQE
-206 IISFLRGNEDI
+206 ILSFLRGNEDV

-224 KINYYSENMNYEM
+224 KIEYYSENLNYEL
-237 ALELKKELDYMNI
+237 ALELKKELDYMSI

-258 LTAKEDLDVINYAFI
+258 LNPGENLDVINYAFI
-273 NGFISLE
+273 NGFIAIE
-280 FLYIRAGKLV
+280 FLFVRNGKLV

-298 VTDDYLNEIEYLI
+298 VTDEYLDEIEYYI
-311 ALFYNKREIPK
+311 ALFYQKKEIPREI
-322 QILIPDEIDETVLK
+322 IIADELNEDNLSKVIETNFV
-336 EIIDTKFI
+336 
-344 KVTKGSKYKL
+344 KVSKGQKRKL
-354 LKMAKENAIINLE
+354 LLMAKENATINLN
-367 NNFKRIENQISKTEG
+367 NNFKRIEQKQEKSSG
-382 ANEELEHLLGMK
+382 ANDELAELLGIG
-394 IKRIDI
+394 IKRIDV

-413 GMVVFVDG
+413 GMVVYEDG
-421 SPDKNKY
+421 LPSKSKY

-438 DDYHTMKEV
+438 DDYNTMKEV
-447 IYRRYYRALLEKDLP
+447 IYRRYYRALIEKDLP
-462 DLILVDGGITQ
+462 DLILVDGGINQ
-473 IRAAKEIL
+473 IRAAKDVL
-481 EELNLSI
+481 NSLNLGI

-545 KGSIQSI
+545 KGSISSI
-552 LDNIPGIGEKRR
+552 LDNIPGIGNKRS
-564 KELIKTFGSVK
+564 KDLIKKFGSVK
-575 KIKEASAEELNKI
+575 RMKEASLGELCEI
-588 LPPDV
+588 IPED
-593 TNKLMT
+593 TAKLLIN
-599 YLKDMDEDKKTKELE
+599 YLENYDK

>member
-1 MSFFLL
+1 
-7 NNTKMCNNSSV
+7 MCNNNDV
-18 INMFKEELKLVPNKP
+18 MFMFKDELKLVPNKP
-33 GSYQMYDESDTVIYV
+33 GSYQMYDKNDVVIYV

-55 KRLSSYFRGT
+55 KRLSSYFRGK
-65 HTGKTAKMISNIAYF
+65 HYGKTAKMISNIAYF

-98 IKKYNPKYNILLKD
+98 IKKYDPKYNILLKD
-112 DKSYPYIEYTRK
+112 DKSYPYIEYSRK
-124 PFPSLK
+124 PYPSLK

-135 KVKKSKDKI
+135 KVKKHKDKL

-149 VNVYAARRIVNLIN
+149 VNAYAARRIVNLIN

-188 GYCTKHVNSED
+188 GYCTKNVSLDRIEA
-199 IINMENE
+199 MEQE
-206 IISFLRGNEDI
+206 ILSFLRGNEDV

-224 KINYYSENMNYEM
+224 KIEYYSENLNYEL
-237 ALELKKELDYMNI
+237 ALELKKELDYMSI

-258 LTAKEDLDVINYAFI
+258 LNPGENLDVINYAFI
-273 NGFISLE
+273 NGFIAIE
-280 FLYIRAGKLV
+280 FLFVRNGKLV

-298 VTDDYLNEIEYLI
+298 VTDEYLDEIEYYI
-311 ALFYNKREIPK
+311 ALFYQKKEIPREI
-322 QILIPDEIDETVLK
+322 IIADELNEDNLSKVIETNFV
-336 EIIDTKFI
+336 
-344 KVTKGSKYKL
+344 KVSKGQKRKL
-354 LKMAKENAIINLE
+354 LLMAKENATINLN
-367 NNFKRIENQISKTEG
+367 NNFKRIEQKQEKSSG
-382 ANEELEHLLGMK
+382 ANDELAELLGIG
-394 IKRIDI
+394 IKRIDV

-413 GMVVFVDG
+413 GMVVYEDG
-421 SPDKNKY
+421 LPSKSKY

-438 DDYHTMKEV
+438 DDYNTMKEV
-447 IYRRYYRALLEKDLP
+447 IYRRYYRALIEKDLP
-462 DLILVDGGITQ
+462 DLILVDGGINQ
-473 IRAAKEIL
+473 IRAAKDVL
-481 EELNLSI
+481 NSLNLGI

-545 KGSIQSI
+545 KGSISSI
-552 LDNIPGIGEKRR
+552 LDNIPGIGNKRS
-564 KELIKTFGSVK
+564 KDLIKKFGSVK
-575 KIKEASAEELNKI
+575 RMKEASLGELCEI
-588 LPPDV
+588 IPEDIA
-593 TNKLMT
+593 KLLIN
-599 YLKDMDEDKKTKELE
+599 YLENYDKQ

>member
-1 MSFFLL
+1 
-7 NNTKMCNNSSV
+7 MCNNNDV
-18 INMFKEELKLVPNKP
+18 MFMFKDELKLVPNKP
-33 GSYQMYDESDTVIYV
+33 GSYQMYDKNDVVIYV

-55 KRLSSYFRGT
+55 KRLSSYFRGK
-65 HTGKTAKMISNIAYF
+65 HYGKTAKMISNIAYF

-98 IKKYNPKYNILLKD
+98 IKKYDPKYNILLKD
-112 DKSYPYIEYTRK
+112 DKSYPYIEYSRK
-124 PFPSLK
+124 PYPSLK

-135 KVKKSKDKI
+135 KVKKHKDKL

-149 VNVYAARRIVNLIN
+149 VNAYAARRIVNLIN

-188 GYCTKHVNSED
+188 GYCTKNVSLDRIEA
-199 IINMENE
+199 MEQE
-206 IISFLRGNEDI
+206 ILSFLRGNEDV

-224 KINYYSENMNYEM
+224 KIEYYSENLNYEL
-237 ALELKKELDYMNI
+237 ALELKKELDYMSI

-258 LTAKEDLDVINYAFI
+258 LNPGENLDVINYAFI
-273 NGFISLE
+273 NGFIAIE
-280 FLYIRAGKLV
+280 FLFVRNGKLV

-298 VTDDYLNEIEYLI
+298 VTDEYLDEIEYYI
-311 ALFYNKREIPK
+311 ALFYQKKEIPREI
-322 QILIPDEIDETVLK
+322 IIADELNEDNLSKVIETNFV
-336 EIIDTKFI
+336 
-344 KVTKGSKYKL
+344 KVSKGQKRKL
-354 LKMAKENAIINLE
+354 LLMAKENATINLN
-367 NNFKRIENQISKTEG
+367 NNFKRIEQKQEKSSG
-382 ANEELEHLLGMK
+382 ANDELAELLGIG
-394 IKRIDI
+394 IKRIDV

-413 GMVVFVDG
+413 GMVVYEDG
-421 SPDKNKY
+421 LPSKSKY

-438 DDYHTMKEV
+438 DDYNTMKEV
-447 IYRRYYRALLEKDLP
+447 IYRRYYRALIEKDLP
-462 DLILVDGGITQ
+462 DLILVDGGINQ
-473 IRAAKEIL
+473 IRAAKDVL
-481 EELNLSI
+481 NSLNLGI

-545 KGSIQSI
+545 KGSISSI
-552 LDNIPGIGEKRR
+552 LDNIPGIGSKRS
-564 KELIKTFGSVK
+564 KELIKRFGSVK
-575 KIKEASAEELNKI
+575 RMKEASLEELCEI
-588 LPPDV
+588 IPED
-593 TNKLMT
+593 TAKLLIN
-599 YLKDMDEDKKTKELE
+599 YLENYDK